1 MVWSKK
7 CNCQL
12 KRGKRRLSWRLKL
25 CIFFIYSLWFHP
37 YSFVAKKKLCL
48 DPLNDLNMLRFNMKY
63 SKYTKKSAFKKIF
76 FFVCMQSWIFFSSE
90 GWRFLSVFMS
100 SFKMVAITH
109 FHSQVGTFTET
120 KHRNWK
126 FKIRDR
132 IIKSYIQNTLTNFGM
147 FQIFCLSKRDFKNFS
162 VIILQFINLKDFN
175 KII

>member
-1 MVWSKK
+1 MHFFYLFFMVS
-7 CNCQL
+7 
-12 KRGKRRLSWRLKL
+12 S
-25 CIFFIYSLWFHP
+25 IFI
-37 YSFVAKKKLCL
+37 C
-48 DPLNDLNMLRFNMKY
+48 R
-63 SKYTKKSAFKKIF
+63 KKSYVWTHWTTWTCWALTWSTPNTQKNLLLRKYCF

-90 GWRFLSVFMS
+90 GWHFLSVFMS

-147 FQIFCLSKRDFKNFS
+147 FQIFCLSKRDFKNFN
-162 VIILQFINLKDFN
+162 VIILQFINLVGFN